1 VYLII
6 TEQYQWQEAE
16 LRLDSIYLG
25 WIYDRYVQVYRSHE
39 GHFQRIHVYTEE
51 RKGSK
56 CLFFAHEW
64 VDVRDTEPS

>member
-6 TEQYQWQEAE
+6 TEHYQWQTAD
-16 LRLDSIYLG
+16 LRLDSRFLG
-25 WIYDRYVQVYRSHE
+25 WIYDCHVQVFRFHE
-39 GHFQRIHVYTEE
+39 GRFQRINVYTEE

-64 VDVRDTEPS
+64 VDVRDTPPS